1 MDKRLK
7 DLRSRMI
14 DTKAVTFDHTH
25 KDHIRRRIKK
35 TSISRFK
42 LIKSLQN
49 FFPIAL
55 TYLTLLFLVVSTGLF
70 AASEVGLL
78 PKNSS
83 VSVSEHSL
91 TKEMLYENVLASTE
105 MIDIQK
111 DQEKVRS
118 IAHSYLEDQRNWKI
132 TNHSATYGTHPT
144 VLVQGKITEGY
155 FDKMTFTIWI
165 EPETGLP
172 LNFVIRN
179 QESSVLE
186 QFKLPDETLA
196 QIERQK

>member
-83 VSVSEHSL
+83 VSVSEQSL

-118 IAHSYLEDQRNWKI
+118 IAHSYLEYQRNWKI

>member
-118 IAHSYLEDQRNWKI
+118 IAHSYLEYQRNWKI

>member
-25 KDHIRRRIKK
+25 KDHIRRRIKE
-35 TSISRFK
+35 TSISRFN
-42 LIKSLQN
+42 LINSLQN

-70 AASEVGLL
+70 AASEVGLV

-83 VSVSEHSL
+83 VSINEHSL
-91 TKEMLYENVLASTE
+91 TKEMLYENVLASAE

-118 IAHSYLEDQRNWKI
+118 IALSYLENQRNWKI
-132 TNHSATYGTHPT
+132 TNHSATYGTHST

-155 FDKMTFTIWI
+155 FEKMTFSIWI

-196 QIERQK
+196 HAERQK